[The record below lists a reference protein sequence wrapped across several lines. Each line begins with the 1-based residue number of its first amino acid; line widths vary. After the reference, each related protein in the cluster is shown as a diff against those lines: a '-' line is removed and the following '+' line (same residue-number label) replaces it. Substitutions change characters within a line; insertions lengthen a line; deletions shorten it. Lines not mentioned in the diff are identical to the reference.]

1 MKLIFDTCKPRKD
14 VISGDL
20 REEMFAAHLRDVIRE
35 QADPIYRDPAIF
47 FEHTYPTGGLK
58 ELLQEALGRLSG
70 AKPTNSPIIRL
81 ETSFGGGK
89 THNLIA
95 LYHAARSGKAGSKW
109 LKGFVDASL
118 LPDGPIEKIAGIVGS
133 DLDPENGLT
142 HGDITTYTIWG
153 EIAYQIGGAEGYK
166 LVEKSDK
173 NRVAPG
179 VQVFEKLFGDAPA
192 LILLDEFSAYLR
204 KAEAV
209 KVEKSTLAEQSTV
222 FLMTILSFVAKM
234 KQVVLVL
241 TLADS
246 KDAFSEQ
253 TDAMQQ
259 TLKEAGSVMAR
270 QERIITPTGETE
282 IASIVSHRLFEKIDR
297 KAAEETAQQFLRY
310 YEGQMA
316 RGVELPERAVR
327 PEYRNEILSDYPF
340 SPELI
345 TVLNRKTST
354 IPEFQRTRGALRL
367 LALVVRHLWAAKPQD
382 AWLIHTHHLDLSV
395 DDVVNELTSRL
406 RRPQF
411 RQVVEADI
419 VSPLKG
425 STAHATGVDEPLVQ
439 AGKAPFA
446 RRFATTVFLHS
457 IVQGVAS
464 GVDPADALLA
474 VLTPD
479 DEAALVQKT
488 VESLFNATWFL
499 DYDGRRYRFKT
510 EPSLNKLIA
519 DEMTIIG
526 RSKPKEE
533 LDRRIRFV
541 WRKGVFKPAFFPSEA
556 TEVDDD
562 AKEPKLVVI
571 HYEAAA
577 VKAGESAPPE
587 LVVKIFEHAGSLEGY
602 RTFKNNI
609 VFLVADAD
617 QVERMIEVARRSLA
631 IQNILDDADRM
642 SEFNDDQKKK
652 LKGMSEEA
660 ELQFRV
666 SITRTYRFLYYPSA
680 DAPKKNAN
688 LAREI
693 LPAQD
698 QGKVEHDQSE
708 VVLRVLH
715 GLDKV
720 LTADDV
726 PLSAMF
732 LKAKAW
738 PPAKRYTSTDDMRK
752 EFAKRFH
759 LKMLLDVNQLK
770 RTIKDGCKNDAWVY
784 QSPGEKEVYGPPSP
798 VPTVEISPDAN
809 LYEPEE
815 AELIGLSVKGAQ
827 PKLCFRCK
835 NPVDQ
840 CTCGADVPQQQQKRR
855 YETDGAAA
863 QVFQRLRD
871 WATDAKVT
879 HLDRLFVKVEGRG
892 KEAAKDARMM
902 GLAIPQLGKG
912 SYAVEQNMTC
922 QFGDTET
929 FKVSFSGTWDRY
941 KQLKTLT
948 DAFGQAASDVQV
960 TTQLKAE
967 FEGGLD
973 LAGAQFE
980 TIRDVFCQLEFGKL
994 HLAADAKKDE
1004 DKKK

>member
-1 MKLIFDTCKPRKD
+1 MKLIFDACMPRKD

-20 REEMFAAHLRDVIRE
+20 REEMFAAHLRDVIRD
-35 QADPIYRDPAIF
+35 QADPIYRDPSIF
-47 FEHTYPTGGLK
+47 FERTYPTGGLK

-95 LYHAARSGKAGSKW
+95 LYHAARSGKASSKW

-142 HGDITTYTIWG
+142 HGSITTYTVWG
-153 EIAYQIGGAEGYK
+153 EIAYQIGGVEGYK

-179 VQVFEKLFGDAPA
+179 VQVFEKLIGDEPA
-192 LILLDEFSAYLR
+192 LILLDEFAAYLR

-209 KVEKSTLAEQSTV
+209 KVEKSTLAEQSAA

-246 KDAFSEQ
+246 KDAFSEE
-253 TDAMQQ
+253 THAVQQ
-259 TLKEAGSVMAR
+259 TLMEAGSITAR

-282 IASIVSHRLFEKIDR
+282 IASIVSHRLFEKIDPT
-297 KAAEETAQQFLRY
+297 AAEETAQEFLRY
-310 YEGQMA
+310 YEGQMG

-327 PEYRNEILSDYPF
+327 PEYRNEIMSDYPF

-395 DDVVNELTSRL
+395 DDVVNDLTSRL
-406 RRPQF
+406 KRPQF

-425 STAHATGVDEPLVQ
+425 STAHATWVDEPLIL

-464 GVDPADALLA
+464 GVDPAEALLA
-474 VLTPD
+474 ILTPD

-488 VESLFNATWFL
+488 MESLFNAAWFL

-533 LDRRIRFV
+533 LDRRIRNV
-541 WRKGVFKPAFFPSEA
+541 WRKGAFKPVFFPSEA
-556 TEVDDD
+556 AEVEDD

-571 HYEAAA
+571 HYEAASSKTGDG
-577 VKAGESAPPE
+577 VPPE
-587 LVVKIFEHAGSLEGY
+587 LVVKIFDHAGSLEGY
-602 RTFKNNI
+602 RTFKNNL

-617 QVERMIEVARRSLA
+617 HVERMIEVARRSLA
-631 IQNILDDADRM
+631 IKNILDDADRL
-642 SEFNDDQKKK
+642 SEFNDEQRKKI
-652 LKGMSEEA
+652 KGMSEEA

-666 SITRTYRFLYYPSA
+666 AITRTYRFLYYPST

-688 LAREI
+688 LALET

-698 QGKVEHDQSE
+698 QGKVERDQSE
-708 VVLRVLH
+708 VVLRVLR

-720 LTADDV
+720 LTADDA

-738 PPAKRYTSTDDMRK
+738 PAAKRYTSTDDMRM

-759 LKMLLDVNQLK
+759 LKLLLDVNQLK
-770 RTIKDGCKNDAWVY
+770 RTIKDGCKNGTWVY
-784 QSPGEKEVYGPPSP
+784 QNPGDKEVYGPPSP
-798 VPTVEISPDAN
+798 IPTVEISPDAN
-809 LYEPEE
+809 LYEPGE
-815 AELIGLSVKGAQ
+815 AELIGLPIKGAQ
-827 PKLCFRCK
+827 PRLCPVCK

-840 CTCGADVPQQQQKRR
+840 CTCGGDVPPHQPKHR
-855 YETDGAAA
+855 YETGGPAAL
-863 QVFQRLRD
+863 VFQRVQD
-871 WATDAKVT
+871 WAADAQVA
-879 HLDRLFVKVEGRG
+879 HVVRLFIKVEGRG
-892 KEAAKDARMM
+892 KEAAKEARMM

-912 SYAVEQNMTC
+912 SFTIDQNMTC
-922 QFGDTET
+922 QFGDKET
-929 FKVSFSGTWDRY
+929 FKVSFCGTWDRY

-948 DAFGQAASDVQV
+948 DAFGQTASDVQV

-967 FEGGLD
+967 FEGGLE

-994 HLAADAKKDE
+994 HLAADAKKEE
-1004 DKKK
+1004 DNKK